1 MKKLTNLL
9 LLLTVLVACKKTPD
23 IPSVN
28 YTMGGGVYIMDEG
41 NFMGGNGSLSF
52 YSYDSLK
59 MYNDIFTK
67 ANGRPLGDIPYSM
80 IIKDDNAYIVVNN
93 SGKIEVADQATLQ
106 SKATING
113 LISPRNMMVI
123 NDSKAYVTSLYSD
136 SVAIISL
143 SNKSIS
149 GYINIRRTSE
159 AIVLVGNK
167 AYISNWAGGNEIMVI
182 NTNNDSVTDSIK
194 VGLEPQSMA
203 IDKNG
208 MIWVLCDGGW
218 AQQDYAKLI
227 QINPAT
233 DLVVK
238 TLTFPTKETTPS
250 SLRIDGLR
258 QNLYYLDNGVKQ
270 MDITSNELPGTTF
283 VIQKAGESFYNI
295 GVNPVNGDLFV
306 TDAVD
311 YSQQGYVS
319 VYSSKGSLI
328 TKQKAG
334 IIPGNMYFKIKIN
347 TQNP

>member
-1 MKKLTNLL
+1 
-9 LLLTVLVACKKTPD
+9 
-23 IPSVN
+23 
-28 YTMGGGVYIMDEG
+28 
-41 NFMGGNGSLSF
+41 
-52 YSYDSLK
+52 
-59 MYNDIFTK
+59 
-67 ANGRPLGDIPYSM
+67 
-80 IIKDDNAYIVVNN
+80 
-93 SGKIEVADQATLQ
+93 
-106 SKATING
+106 
-113 LISPRNMMVI
+113 
-123 NDSKAYVTSLYSD
+123 
-136 SVAIISL
+136 
-143 SNKSIS
+143 
-149 GYINIRRTSE
+149 
-159 AIVLVGNK
+159 
-167 AYISNWAGGNEIMVI
+167 MVI